1 LEQRNS
7 VGGSRCEVFAGGAVT
22 AKAAAL
28 IRAKDVQARRIRAP
42 QEEKVN
48 KIPEVVI
55 EPIRFQSR

>member
-1 LEQRNS
+1 
-7 VGGSRCEVFAGGAVT
+7 VFSGGAVT